1 MASSS
6 VFIKAAIST
15 LGKTPRKR
23 FGSCIPKKYGSLISF
38 GFYKYSAQFILKKYN
53 PEVCCL
59 WIYIAE
65 YRFLALF
72 SRHSGQGGEDKREGV
87 NRKRKVE
94 AEGGRNFQRGRR
106 VIFRRLL
113 TAGSGDGFPSSA
125 GGPSSA
131 NHRAPIGSPIRYLTK
146 NGSSFSSET
155 EA

>member
-72 SRHSGQGGEDKREGV
+72 SGHSGQVIEG
-87 NRKRKVE
+87 KTK
-94 AEGGRNFQRGRR
+94 
-106 VIFRRLL
+106 
-113 TAGSGDGFPSSA
+113 SGDG
-125 GGPSSA
+125 
-131 NHRAPIGSPIRYLTK
+131 RLKIDL
-146 NGSSFSSET
+146 
-155 EA
+155 